1 MGCVHL
7 KYQVTLNGKSYEVAV
22 EKGEA
27 EVLSVFEAVA
37 ANIAVPVAAPAAA
50 PAAAPSAAP
59 AASAGGEPVNAPMPG
74 TVLEIRVAAGEAV
87 KKDQVILILEAMK
100 MENEIVSPRDGVV
113 SSISAE
119 KGSSIAAGT
128 VLMYLQ

>member
-1 MGCVHL
+1 M
-7 KYQVTLNGKSYEVAV
+7 KYQVTLNGKNYEVEV

-27 EVLSVFEAVA
+27 EVISVAEVVAVS
-37 ANIAVPVAAPAAA
+37 VAAPAAVA
-50 PAAAPSAAP
+50 PAAAPVAAAPSAAP
-59 AASAGGEPVNAPMPG
+59 AASGSGEPVNAPMPG
-74 TVLEIRVAAGEAV
+74 TVLEIKVAAGEAI

-113 SSISAE
+113 SSIAAE

-128 VLMYLQ
+128 VLLYLQ

>member
-50 PAAAPSAAP
+50 PVAAPSAAP

-113 SSISAE
+113 SSVSAE

>member
-1 MGCVHL
+1 M